1 MAAPLTALWIVHA
14 DPAARVLLRRYAGVA
29 PSAEGGPSE
38 LDPSAAPAPRVVLLH
53 IGADLTAALEFAVR
67 TRQLHPDAGFVLLR
81 EEAAVPPAALAAFA
95 DLGAEE
101 VAWPSHADAL
111 AAALVRAGRRT
122 PTGLA
127 ARRRRDALVRRFART
142 LGDLGLPDLGG
153 LRTGRVVIRGEPGTG
168 KLLTAHLIHA
178 LAEPPGALVYA
189 SCSGSRALPELAER
203 LAAAGAAERTVVCLD
218 RPERLSPEAQQELA
232 GWVELGPPGLA
243 LDPDRTVWIAL
254 LVELAGAEPR
264 LAPSLALA
272 LRGLELVLPPLR
284 RRPGAAERFAETL
297 LRSLAEAA
305 GQAPRAL
312 APDAL
317 AAIRSAPWPENTRE
331 LEAALRGA
339 VARAGAEPIPAVL
352 LGLASEPAAPAAPG
366 PSIPSTMRVAKGAA
380 RPAERAPEPPAPAAR
395 PAERAPEPPA
405 PAAQTTTTSAKPPAL
420 AASGRPASRALLQAL
435 AHALRNPLV
444 SLKTFS
450 TLLPEH
456 WGESDFRE
464 RFHAQADRDLASV
477 ERHVER
483 LARFAELTPT
493 PAAPVDVAALL
504 ESLLHERRDEIH
516 SRRLLVLSELGA
528 DAPWALASE
537 AALRFACAALLDLVF
552 AQIRDRQDLFVSCRV
567 PSAPAGPRAPLR
579 VQLRFHG
586 TPLPQ
591 LPPAASGTGRTRAA
605 ALELA
610 LAEAALEPYGGR
622 VAYEPLAGDE
632 QLLHIDLPA
641 AAAIEK

>member
-1 MAAPLTALWIVHA
+1 MAAPPTALWIVHA
-14 DPAARVLLRRYAGVA
+14 DPAARALLRRYAGVA

-38 LDPSAAPAPRVVLLH
+38 LDPSAAPAPRAVLLH
-53 IGADLTAALEFAVR
+53 VGADLGAALEFAVR
-67 TRQLHPDAGFVLLR
+67 TRQLHPEAGFVLLR
-81 EEAAVPPAALAAFA
+81 EEGAVPPAALAAFA

-101 VAWPSHADAL
+101 IAWPSHADAL
-111 AAALVRAGRRT
+111 AAALVRAGRRA
-122 PTGLA
+122 PAGLA
-127 ARRRRDALVRRFART
+127 AHRRRDALVRRFART

-153 LRTGRVVIRGEPGTG
+153 LRAGRVVIRGEPGTG
-168 KLLTAHLIHA
+168 KLLTASLIHA

-189 SCSGSRALPELAER
+189 GCSGARALPELAER
-203 LAAAGAAERTVVCLD
+203 LATAGAAERTVVCLD

-264 LAPSLALA
+264 LEPSLALA
-272 LRGLELVLPPLR
+272 LRGHELVLPPLR
-284 RRPGAAERFAETL
+284 RRPGAAERFAEAL
-297 LRSLAEAA
+297 LRSLSEAS
-305 GQAPRAL
+305 GQPPRTL

-317 AAIRSAPWPENTRE
+317 AAIRSASWPENTRE

-339 VARAGAEPIPAVL
+339 VARAGAEPIAAAL
-352 LGLASEPAAPAAPG
+352 LGLASEPAATAAPG

-380 RPAERAPEPPAPAAR
+380 RPAERAPEAPAPQ
-395 PAERAPEPPA
+395 P
-405 PAAQTTTTSAKPPAL
+405 TTTAQPPTPTSAKPPAL
-420 AASGRPASRALLQAL
+420 AASGRPANRALLQAL

-456 WGESDFRE
+456 WGEGDFRE

-483 LARFAELTPT
+483 LARFAELAPT

-516 SRRLLVLSELGA
+516 RRRLLVLSELGA

-552 AQIRDRQDLFVSCRV
+552 AQIRDRQDLFVSCRIL
-567 PSAPAGPRAPLR
+567 SAPAGARAPLR

-591 LPPAASGTGRTRAA
+591 LPPAASGTGHTRAA

-622 VAYEPLAGDE
+622 VAYEALAGDE
-632 QLLHIDLPA
+632 QVLRIDLPTA
-641 AAAIEK
+641 ASEK